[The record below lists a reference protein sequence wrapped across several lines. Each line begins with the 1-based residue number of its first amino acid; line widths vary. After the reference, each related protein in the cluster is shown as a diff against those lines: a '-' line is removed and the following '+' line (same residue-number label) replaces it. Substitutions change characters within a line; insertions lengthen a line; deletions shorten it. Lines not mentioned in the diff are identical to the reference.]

1 MLNGVMV
8 SVLMSF
14 SWGSLWFTR
23 RIPHCRT
30 CKVPQ

>member
-1 MLNGVMV
+1 MLNRVMV

-23 RIPHCRT
+23 RILRCRT
-30 CKVPQ
+30 CRVPQ